1 MIALCA
7 IPVCA
12 GPGYPGLLLQIDGNP
27 GERVPCMEAGI
38 WANPNLQFEAL
49 PGQTAGYFY
58 DEGTTDRWSIEF
70 FQNPWPSGEFQWTGH
85 YETGSSD
92 LRTTHNFSWFRNS
105 GPLTDPQY
113 DWWLIVYAV
122 DTRHQVAYLEINPD
136 DLSYGSFTAPV
147 SRGGYDVIVA
157 ATPLASVPEPGSM
170 LAMFSGLVGL
180 VGFGTR
186 RRRNK

>member
-1 MIALCA
+1 
-7 IPVCA
+7 
-12 GPGYPGLLLQIDGNP
+12 
-27 GERVPCMEAGI
+27 
-38 WANPNLQFEAL
+38 
-49 PGQTAGYFY
+49 
-58 DEGTTDRWSIEF
+58 
-70 FQNPWPSGEFQWTGH
+70 
-85 YETGSSD
+85 
-92 LRTTHNFSWFRNS
+92 
-105 GPLTDPQY
+105 
-113 DWWLIVYAV
+113 LIVYAV